1 MNDKQT
7 PTEVPCET
15 GRQMLSEDLRERI
28 RAYLPRYPS
37 SRAVV
42 LPALHLIQQE
52 LGCVSP
58 QAVRELAAL
67 LEIPAPE

>member
-1 MNDKQT
+1 
-7 PTEVPCET
+7 
-15 GRQMLSEDLRERI
+15 MLSEDLRERI